1 MKKRILTLLLA
12 FTLVFSNSAFV
23 LAAEPADEATTV
35 ATEDAEVVDVT
46 DDVDTTAVEADDV
59 TPVAEDNVKAARKDL
74 SQQPTEMEGYIPEVS
89 GSLALQKVSDPSS
102 VVVDLRAAEDYAAS
116 HIQGTVSMPVCL
128 PASQSYAVT
137 QELKDAFVAYAN
149 ANISKEKKIYLVCYV
164 GTFCVN
170 YAADWLINDCGFSKD
185 NVIRVLGGVWE
196 DADLGDACRFVDWDY
211 AYNANGIILDVRQD
225 ANYNKGYVDKSLHQP
240 IFSEEGSPSTGSDE
254 LASAFTEFVK
264 ANKDLLASK
273 PVFVLC
279 NAGKTGA
286 QRATTLLKAQG
297 LTNVA
302 TIEGGAGSDI
312 NTKFVTANAVAGA
325 DAVAAVASD
334 NVVIIDV
341 RSAENYANGHLKY
354 SVSMPLFDA
363 NGVTNRYDA
372 LAKSFLE
379 SAEANASFFEGKD
392 LYVLCNSGAR
402 GAQAGTHLLMQAGIS
417 NANIFTITGG
427 AKDETVKAALTAT
440 TVAEPT
446 YNFVSGDDAVK
457 AVNDDS
463 VVIIDVR
470 SADNYGKGHLA
481 NSISMPVFDA
491 KGVTNGKDALAKA
504 FDKAVAENADKLAG
518 KKIYLLCNSGAR
530 GAQNATKLLIGD
542 GYSNDNIYTIEKGAT
557 GIAVRYAFLDTS
569 LNTPVTGA
577 DAVAAIGNENVL
589 ILDVRADGNYGA
601 GHLKGSLSL
610 PVFTSNGPVA
620 TVNDDLAKAFTEY
633 VKANF
638 ATFEGKDIYVLCNSG
653 ARGAQAATV
662 LLKDAGLNL
671 EKIHTITGGAK
682 DETVSANL
690 KYVSDKRAVNATEES
705 DKLIIDVRS
714 VPTWQAGHLDNSI
727 SLPLFEENGSL
738 TDGNGDYSD
747 LECEFLAYVFG
758 HRASLKGKTLYILC
772 NSGSRGAEKAVQLLA
787 KANLTDNV
795 FTIEGGAKNAL
806 IQENW
811 LKISSVTL
819 SKTAY
824 TYNGKAQKPS
834 VTVKNNKGQKVTSS
848 NYTVTYASGCKN
860 VGTYTV
866 KVTFKGD
873 FAGTA
878 AISKTFTIAP
888 KGTSLSSVKAATKG
902 FKATWKKQATQTTG
916 YQIQYSTS
924 KSFKSAKTVTVSSTK
939 TTSKSVSKLS
949 AKKTYYV
956 RVRTYKTV
964 GKTKLYSS
972 WSSAKTVKT
981 K

>member
-35 ATEDAEVVDVT
+35 ASEDAEVVDVT
-46 DDVDTTAVEADDV
+46 DDVDTTSVEADDV

-74 SQQPTEMEGYIPEVS
+74 SQQPTEMKGYIPEVS
-89 GSLALQKVSDPSS
+89 GSLALQKVSDPNS

-149 ANISKEKKIYLVCYV
+149 ANISKEKKVYLVCYA
-164 GTFCVN
+164 GTFCVD

-185 NVIRVLGGVWE
+185 NVIRVLGGVWK

-211 AYNANGIILDVRQD
+211 AYNADGIILDVRQD
-225 ANYNKGYVDKSLHQP
+225 ANYSKGYVDKSLHQP

-312 NTKFVTANAVAGA
+312 NTKFVTANTVSGA

-372 LAKSFLE
+372 LAKAFLE
-379 SAEANASFFEGKD
+379 SAKANASFFEGKD
-392 LYVLCNSGAR
+392 LYVLCNSGSR

-440 TVAEPT
+440 TVTEPT

-470 SADNYGKGHLA
+470 SAENYGKGHLA

-610 PVFTSNGPVA
+610 PVFTSNGPVT

-727 SLPLFEENGSL
+727 SLPLFEEDGAL
-738 TDGNGDYSD
+738 TNGNGDYSD

-795 FTIEGGAKNAL
+795 FTIEGGAKNTL

-834 VTVKNNKGQKVTSS
+834 VTVKNNKGQKVASS